1 MVSITSSIRV
11 LAGAT
16 GVNVVRARS
25 VNAGSDHLMWAATL
39 SRAAE
44 KDVGGGQDVPPGLGR
59 LGLAAGVLISS
70 GGA

>member
-25 VNAGSDHLMWAATL
+25 VNAGSDHLMWAAHCHEPPERMWAAAKM
-39 SRAAE
+39 SRRGWAAWAWRRRE
-44 KDVGGGQDVPPGLGR
+44 
-59 LGLAAGVLISS
+59 S
-70 GGA
+70 